1 MANIHGAIAVCEK
14 RILTKWGKLADN
26 RLELEK
32 ICAAAEQAGVKK
44 ADAEKAGGGEAQ
56 LVSDKLNRVNQLLD
70 ENRTLLQEI
79 ERQYLALFKIR
90 NR

>member
-14 RILTKWGKLADN
+14 RIQTKWGKLADN

-32 ICAAAEQAGVKK
+32 ICAS
-44 ADAEKAGGGEAQ
+44 AEKAGAKKAGAGEARP
-56 LVSDKLNRVNQLLD
+56 VSEQFSRVNQLLE
-70 ENRTLLQEI
+70 ENRILLQEI